1 MGSVDGGG
9 RGAEV
14 EADAV
19 ILVNLL
25 DEAAELAAQNARH
38 RQRLGRDDMHLDVPR
53 PQRRRDFEPY
63 EARPDDDGTPRILRP
78 PDDRLAVGER
88 AQVADMREIG
98 AGQVEADRLGSR
110 GDEQRAIA
118 EAAAVFELALAAG
131 GVDRPGRRAKT
142 QLDALLAVEIRRAQ
156 RNPLG
161 G

>member
-88 AQVADMREIG
+88 AQVADMREVGPEEGDRVGYG
-98 AGQVEADRLGSR
+98 ALLNATG
-110 GDEQRAIA
+110 AIA
-118 EAAAVFELALAAG
+118 EA
-131 GVDRPGRRAKT
+131 
-142 QLDALLAVEIRRAQ
+142 
-156 RNPLG
+156 
-161 G
+161 